1 MIDRIMFVNKSVN
14 VQEKGNDYNA
24 NDQTK
29 RRYIRDFYAK
39 KGWGRLKKLV
49 FPEKNTK
56 NL

>member
-14 VQEKGNDYNA
+14 VQEKHNDYNA

-29 RRYIRDFYAK
+29 RRYIRDLYAK
-39 KGWGRLKKLV
+39 KGWGRLKKLD

-56 NL
+56 I